1 MKWTKEQENVIKKRG
16 GNLLVSAAAGSGK
29 TAVLVQRIIE
39 MIMDKERPVDI
50 DKLLVVTF
58 TKAAAA
64 QMKERIQEAIEREL
78 KKNPA
83 NDHLI
88 RQMSL
93 IHKAQITT
101 IHSFCLS
108 VIRSHFHQV
117 DLEPDFRM
125 GDETEVEL
133 LKMEVVEEVFSEY
146 YEKQDKGFLTLVE
159 SYGTLKSDKAVED
172 MVLTLYES
180 AMSHMNPLQWLQEV
194 KESFLVSSVSELREQ
209 PFMQYAYKEC
219 KELLLELEEYL
230 EIAKEICNEPGGPT
244 PYESVLKDDIAILR
258 TVRGGNNLDEMKQ
271 ALQEK
276 KYTRIPKVDKTQV
289 LEHKQNMV
297 KEMRE
302 VYKKQL
308 KQLEEGLLRYSE
320 EEILMQIQNIRE
332 IAKTLVELTCKLY
345 EGYKEKKKEGNLLD
359 FGDLEHLA
367 YEIVSKEGVAKE
379 YQDYFYEIMIDEYQD
394 SNFLQE
400 GILKAISKEKIGQP
414 NRFMVG
420 DVKQS
425 IYKFR
430 MAKPEIFIEKY
441 HTYEA
446 DLEAK
451 ATLIELNNN
460 FRSRMSLLS
469 GVNEIFEKI
478 MRKELGNIDYDDRNS
493 LKTGGIFPETD
504 KLVGGDTELLLL
516 DLSEEENRAEDEML
530 LEYSKKELEAQN
542 VAERIKELV
551 EGEQPQYVYDKKLGD
566 YRKANYGDIV
576 ILLRAVSEW
585 ADVFSEVLLRNNIPA
600 HTESKKGYFDTLEI
614 KNILSMLTVIDN
626 VYLDIPL
633 VAVMRSKFGEFKGEE
648 LAAIK
653 VFQKEEGYE
662 ELYFYDVLQLYVEKK
677 ENPLQKKIAAFLS
690 QLEYFREI
698 KHHYSIRELMEVILD
713 RTNYLYFVSAM
724 PQGEKRVANIK
735 MLMEKA
741 ENFEQTSYSGL
752 FQFVRYIEKMQKY
765 DVDYGEVNVTGEQ
778 EQLVRIMTIHQS
790 KGLEFPICFVCGL
803 EKKFNRMD
811 EYKKMVLDSDLYMGL
826 DCIYLEDRR
835 KETTY
840 MKKVIQRKNFLEM
853 LGEEL
858 RVLYVALTRGMEKL
872 ILSGTV
878 SKGLVFLE
886 KFLYLRGNGEKKIQY
901 FQLTKANSYLD
912 FICMA
917 VMTHNGFDSLL
928 SKDYVLSEEK
938 NTSHITVNL
947 TTPRELMVSQV
958 GEELKKQEKI
968 SELLQYNPKVA
979 NEEREQLKEIL
990 NWTYSHQE
998 EVEAKGKYSVTEVK
1012 VSSHYE
1018 EEAPLIPS
1026 LPSQPNQE
1034 KEERVPSFLV
1044 EAKEISPANRGTIV
1058 HKVMELLPF
1067 TRITSEAEVED
1078 FLQALVSDKVLEE
1091 EGKKVISSKEIYGFC
1106 ASKLGQRVMEAEVK
1120 GQVYR
1125 ERQFVMGVPLSFIH
1139 PNQSS
1144 DETVLLQGIIDL
1156 YFQEEDGIVLV
1167 DYKTDRVKKG
1177 QEDVLIQR
1185 YKTQLLCYK
1194 KAIEQLT
1201 NQRVKEI
1208 YIYSFSLNKE
1218 ILLKTE

>member
-1 MKWTKEQENVIKKRG
+1 M
-16 GNLLVSAAAGSGK
+16 
-29 TAVLVQRIIE
+29 
-39 MIMDKERPVDI
+39 
-50 DKLLVVTF
+50 
-58 TKAAAA
+58 
-64 QMKERIQEAIEREL
+64 EL

-367 YEIVSKEGVAKE
+367 YEIVSKEGVAKD

-478 MRKELGNIDYDDRNS
+478 MRKELGNIDYDDRIS
-493 LKTGGIFPETD
+493 LKTGGFFPETD

-516 DLSEEENRAEDEML
+516 D
-530 LEYSKKELEAQN
+530 
-542 VAERIKELV
+542 
-551 EGEQPQYVYDKKLGD
+551 
-566 YRKANYGDIV
+566 
-576 ILLRAVSEW
+576 
-585 ADVFSEVLLRNNIPA
+585 
-600 HTESKKGYFDTLEI
+600 
-614 KNILSMLTVIDN
+614 
-626 VYLDIPL
+626 
-633 VAVMRSKFGEFKGEE
+633 
-648 LAAIK
+648 
-653 VFQKEEGYE
+653 
-662 ELYFYDVLQLYVEKK
+662 
-677 ENPLQKKIAAFLS
+677 
-690 QLEYFREI
+690 
-698 KHHYSIRELMEVILD
+698 
-713 RTNYLYFVSAM
+713 
-724 PQGEKRVANIK
+724 
-735 MLMEKA
+735 
-741 ENFEQTSYSGL
+741 
-752 FQFVRYIEKMQKY
+752 
-765 DVDYGEVNVTGEQ
+765 
-778 EQLVRIMTIHQS
+778 
-790 KGLEFPICFVCGL
+790 
-803 EKKFNRMD
+803 
-811 EYKKMVLDSDLYMGL
+811 
-826 DCIYLEDRR
+826 
-835 KETTY
+835 
-840 MKKVIQRKNFLEM
+840 
-853 LGEEL
+853 
-858 RVLYVALTRGMEKL
+858 
-872 ILSGTV
+872 
-878 SKGLVFLE
+878 
-886 KFLYLRGNGEKKIQY
+886 
-901 FQLTKANSYLD
+901 
-912 FICMA
+912 
-917 VMTHNGFDSLL
+917 
-928 SKDYVLSEEK
+928 
-938 NTSHITVNL
+938 
-947 TTPRELMVSQV
+947 
-958 GEELKKQEKI
+958 
-968 SELLQYNPKVA
+968 
-979 NEEREQLKEIL
+979 
-990 NWTYSHQE
+990 
-998 EVEAKGKYSVTEVK
+998 
-1012 VSSHYE
+1012 
-1018 EEAPLIPS
+1018 
-1026 LPSQPNQE
+1026 
-1034 KEERVPSFLV
+1034 
-1044 EAKEISPANRGTIV
+1044 
-1058 HKVMELLPF
+1058 
-1067 TRITSEAEVED
+1067 
-1078 FLQALVSDKVLEE
+1078 
-1091 EGKKVISSKEIYGFC
+1091 
-1106 ASKLGQRVMEAEVK
+1106 
-1120 GQVYR
+1120 
-1125 ERQFVMGVPLSFIH
+1125 
-1139 PNQSS
+1139 
-1144 DETVLLQGIIDL
+1144 
-1156 YFQEEDGIVLV
+1156 
-1167 DYKTDRVKKG
+1167 
-1177 QEDVLIQR
+1177 
-1185 YKTQLLCYK
+1185 
-1194 KAIEQLT
+1194 
-1201 NQRVKEI
+1201 
-1208 YIYSFSLNKE
+1208 
-1218 ILLKTE
+1218 

>member
-493 LKTGGIFPETD
+493 LKTGGNFPETD

-551 EGEQPQYVYDKKLGD
+551 GGEQPQYVYDKKLGD

-724 PQGEKRVANIK
+724 
-735 MLMEKA
+735 
-741 ENFEQTSYSGL
+741 
-752 FQFVRYIEKMQKY
+752 
-765 DVDYGEVNVTGEQ
+765 
-778 EQLVRIMTIHQS
+778 
-790 KGLEFPICFVCGL
+790 
-803 EKKFNRMD
+803 
-811 EYKKMVLDSDLYMGL
+811 
-826 DCIYLEDRR
+826 
-835 KETTY
+835 
-840 MKKVIQRKNFLEM
+840 
-853 LGEEL
+853 
-858 RVLYVALTRGMEKL
+858 
-872 ILSGTV
+872 
-878 SKGLVFLE
+878 
-886 KFLYLRGNGEKKIQY
+886 
-901 FQLTKANSYLD
+901 
-912 FICMA
+912 
-917 VMTHNGFDSLL
+917 
-928 SKDYVLSEEK
+928 
-938 NTSHITVNL
+938 
-947 TTPRELMVSQV
+947 
-958 GEELKKQEKI
+958 
-968 SELLQYNPKVA
+968 
-979 NEEREQLKEIL
+979 
-990 NWTYSHQE
+990 
-998 EVEAKGKYSVTEVK
+998 
-1012 VSSHYE
+1012 
-1018 EEAPLIPS
+1018 
-1026 LPSQPNQE
+1026 
-1034 KEERVPSFLV
+1034 
-1044 EAKEISPANRGTIV
+1044 
-1058 HKVMELLPF
+1058 
-1067 TRITSEAEVED
+1067 
-1078 FLQALVSDKVLEE
+1078 
-1091 EGKKVISSKEIYGFC
+1091 
-1106 ASKLGQRVMEAEVK
+1106 
-1120 GQVYR
+1120 
-1125 ERQFVMGVPLSFIH
+1125 
-1139 PNQSS
+1139 
-1144 DETVLLQGIIDL
+1144 
-1156 YFQEEDGIVLV
+1156 
-1167 DYKTDRVKKG
+1167 
-1177 QEDVLIQR
+1177 
-1185 YKTQLLCYK
+1185 
-1194 KAIEQLT
+1194 
-1201 NQRVKEI
+1201 
-1208 YIYSFSLNKE
+1208 
-1218 ILLKTE
+1218 

>member
-332 IAKTLVELTCKLY
+332 IATTLVELTCKLY

-493 LKTGGIFPETD
+493 LKTGGNFPETD

-551 EGEQPQYVYDKKLGD
+551 GGEQPQYVYDKKLGD

-735 MLMEKA
+735 MLI
-741 ENFEQTSYSGL
+741 TL
-752 FQFVRYIEKMQKY
+752 P
-765 DVDYGEVNVTGEQ
+765 
-778 EQLVRIMTIHQS
+778 L
-790 KGLEFPICFVCGL
+790 
-803 EKKFNRMD
+803 
-811 EYKKMVLDSDLYMGL
+811 
-826 DCIYLEDRR
+826 R
-835 KETTY
+835 KHPAASSATATNASRAAPTCSTT
-840 MKKVIQRKNFLEM
+840 KN
-853 LGEEL
+853 
-858 RVLYVALTRGMEKL
+858 
-872 ILSGTV
+872 
-878 SKGLVFLE
+878 
-886 KFLYLRGNGEKKIQY
+886 
-901 FQLTKANSYLD
+901 
-912 FICMA
+912 
-917 VMTHNGFDSLL
+917 
-928 SKDYVLSEEK
+928 
-938 NTSHITVNL
+938 
-947 TTPRELMVSQV
+947 
-958 GEELKKQEKI
+958 
-968 SELLQYNPKVA
+968 
-979 NEEREQLKEIL
+979 
-990 NWTYSHQE
+990 
-998 EVEAKGKYSVTEVK
+998 
-1012 VSSHYE
+1012 
-1018 EEAPLIPS
+1018 
-1026 LPSQPNQE
+1026 
-1034 KEERVPSFLV
+1034 
-1044 EAKEISPANRGTIV
+1044 SP
-1058 HKVMELLPF
+1058 E
-1067 TRITSEAEVED
+1067 S
-1078 FLQALVSDKVLEE
+1078 
-1091 EGKKVISSKEIYGFC
+1091 
-1106 ASKLGQRVMEAEVK
+1106 
-1120 GQVYR
+1120 
-1125 ERQFVMGVPLSFIH
+1125 
-1139 PNQSS
+1139 
-1144 DETVLLQGIIDL
+1144 
-1156 YFQEEDGIVLV
+1156 
-1167 DYKTDRVKKG
+1167 
-1177 QEDVLIQR
+1177 
-1185 YKTQLLCYK
+1185 
-1194 KAIEQLT
+1194 
-1201 NQRVKEI
+1201 
-1208 YIYSFSLNKE
+1208 
-1218 ILLKTE
+1218 